1 MKNIA
6 ENKIKKCIVVEQ
18 KVIEKIVKETTGENV
33 FIDSFDGEIYF
44 ETQYSNDH
52 DLRYFKSLIANEVTK
67 LVDSREYYDVKIV
80 SMHCTGDTGKCK
92 VWIEFA

>member
-33 FIDSFDGEIYF
+33 FID
-44 ETQYSNDH
+44 DH
-52 DLRYFKSLIANEVTK
+52 DLRYFTK
-67 LVDSREYYDVKIV
+67 LLSEYYDVKIV

>member
-6 ENKIKKCIVVEQ
+6 ENEIKKCIVIEQ
-18 KVIEKIVKETTGENV
+18 RVIEKIVKETTEENV
-33 FIDSFDGEIYF
+33 FIHSFDGRIHF

-52 DLRYFKSLIANEVTK
+52 NLHYFTK
-67 LVDSREYYDVKIV
+67 LLSEYYDVNIV